1 MTAAIIE
8 NFSTQWEMSVIGG
21 RAGGGARPGTWGG
34 ASLVV
39 SSDIST
45 NSKSRIFLTT
55 LGGRDAAGLYGPWAP
70 MGSGTIGGGR
80 VLLLAVAA
88 AAASRLSPEDSAD
101 PGLKVGVSFRGS
113 AVR

>member
-1 MTAAIIE
+1 M
-8 NFSTQWEMSVIGG
+8 IGK
-21 RAGGGARPGTWGG
+21 RAGGALPGSWGG
-34 ASLVV
+34 ASLAV

-70 MGSGTIGGGR
+70 TGSGAIGGGR
-80 VLLLAVAA
+80 VLFPAVAA